1 MGHLEHDLMRKYLGH
16 LLILGF
22 AASAWAACTSADYS
36 PKPRGYFRI
45 EFPERAYHHFSPD
58 CPYAFDMPDYATIEP
73 DRTADAQPCWV
84 DVRFPQFNA
93 RIHLSYVPVTNRE
106 TFNELVEDART
117 FAFNHTV
124 KATAID
130 QQRISRPDAGVY
142 GLKYEIKGNAAS
154 SIQFFLT
161 DSTDHYLRGAL
172 YFHEKPRLDSIQPV
186 LDYIRA
192 DIDTLIQTL
201 RWK

>member
-1 MGHLEHDLMRKYLGH
+1 MERSRWGIRKAVQAIGCAVLGACVLVSCQGH
-16 LLILGF
+16 
-22 AASAWAACTSADYS
+22 YS

-45 EFPERAYHHFSPD
+45 EYPEKSYQPFDSS
-58 CPYAFDMPDYATIEP
+58 CPYTFRFPAYAQMEP
-73 DRTADAQPCWV
+73 DLTRDAQPCWM
-84 DVRFPQFNA
+84 DVYFPGFNA
-93 RIHLSYVPVTNRE
+93 RIHLSYMPIADAE

-130 QQRISRPDAGVY
+130 QRRIDLPERRVHGMVY
-142 GLKYEIKGNAAS
+142 SIRGNTAS

-161 DSTDHYLRGAL
+161 DSTDHYLRGSL
-172 YFHEKPRLDSIQPV
+172 YFNERPQLDSIQPIIEF
-186 LDYIRA
+186 LRP
-192 DIDTLIQTL
+192 DIDTLIHSL